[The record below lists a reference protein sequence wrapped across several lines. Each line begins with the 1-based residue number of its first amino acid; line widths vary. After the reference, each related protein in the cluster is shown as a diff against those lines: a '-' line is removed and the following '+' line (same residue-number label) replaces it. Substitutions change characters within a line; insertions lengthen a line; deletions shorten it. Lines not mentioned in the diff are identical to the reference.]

1 MSAVGQVYYRVL
13 DINSGTYIS
22 SDQDIYQDIVHNYGG
37 ATQFTKIGIQ
47 APPGTRAVLNGNKT
61 IMIGRTGIYE
71 LDEDI
76 AVTNLYFIRPRK
88 YKRDDA
94 ASNQHMDSGM
104 QAMIKAEEERKTSL
118 DNLNSQFPQGVPDDV
133 NDANYDL
140 YWSSYEV
147 IQEKYAAD
155 YEQGLLDYNV
165 GKNGIYVLPNPANI
179 NAPENYE
186 DLYNVI
192 VDFIYD

>member
-37 ATQFTKIGIQ
+37 ASQFTKIGIQ

-88 YKRDDA
+88 YKRDDE
-94 ASNQHMDSGM
+94 ASNALIDSGM
-104 QAMIKAEEERKTSL
+104 QAMIAAEQERKTSL
-118 DNLNSQFPQGVPDDV
+118 DQLNKQFPNVPDDV
-133 NDANYDL
+133 NDANYDV
-140 YWSSYEV
+140 YWSTYEG
-147 IQEKYAAD
+147 IQETYSGKY
-155 YEQGLLDYNV
+155 EKGLLDYNV
-165 GKNGIYVLPNPANI
+165 GKNGVYVLPNPANI
-179 NAPENYE
+179 DAPENYE

>member
-22 SDQDIYQDIVHNYGG
+22 SGQNIYNDIVSSYGG
-37 ATQFTKIGIQ
+37 ATQFTKLGIQ
-47 APPGTRAVLNGNKT
+47 APSGTRAILNGNKT

-76 AVTNLYFIRPRK
+76 AVTNLQFVRPRK
-88 YKRDDA
+88 YKRDEE

-104 QAMIKAEEERKTSL
+104 KAMIKAEEERKTSIA
-118 DNLNSQFPQGVPDDV
+118 NLNSQFPEGIPDDV
-133 NDANYDL
+133 NDANYDV
-140 YWSSYEV
+140 YWSSYEA
-147 IQEKYAAD
+147 IQDKYVAD
-155 YEQGLLDYNV
+155 YEKGLLDYNV
-165 GKNGIYVLPNPANI
+165 GKNGVYVLPNPADI
-179 NAPENYE
+179 DADENYE